1 MINAKTI
8 NLKVFNPYPLSSEP
22 YEIEGYLPAFH
33 DKNQYTFIFTYNSNE
48 IIIEDYDG
56 RAHACY
62 YVKNLNQYKDFV
74 EYLSRTTI
82 SPMILIKDNR
92 VKFYLFDE
100 NWIPSNTPLSFSK
113 DKGIYISNFSD
124 VKPYCF
130 LTEIINRHY
139 EFHYSGEFIKVDY
152 FVGGLI
158 KFRHIAGYTIEVTPD
173 EENWNRIITL
183 IHHDKFQSK
192 AGFDHFHYMDNVEDW
207 MKNKVPFHKW
217 SLEER
222 RYMNGKYNTRFTIE
236 VEDVEQ
242 CEFDV
247 LIGWKDGEYRG
258 EYFPVYEKR
267 LGINYEGCPF
277 LLVSEQGVEYEF
289 DTEDEE
295 KYEHLKKN
303 ESIVV
308 SYPSIIE
315 RIDDPEDD

>member
-8 NLKVFNPYPLSSEP
+8 NLQIFSPYPLSREP
-22 YEIEGYLPAFH
+22 YAIAGYLQSLLDDTLYA
-33 DKNQYTFIFTYNSNE
+33 FIFNYNDNE
-48 IIIEDYDG
+48 IIIKERDG
-56 RAHACY
+56 RVHARY
-62 YVKNLNQYKDFV
+62 YVSNLSQYKDFV
-74 EYLSRTTI
+74 EYLSKTI
-82 SPMILIKDNR
+82 LVPMVLIKDNR
-92 VKFYLFDE
+92 VGFYLFDG
-100 NWIPSNTPLSFSK
+100 NWIPSNTPLKFDQ
-113 DKGIYISNFSD
+113 DKGIYLSNLEN
-124 VKPYCF
+124 VQPHCF
-130 LTEIINRHY
+130 LTECINRHY
-139 EFHYSGEFIKVDY
+139 ELHYNGEFIKVDY

-158 KFRHIAGYTIEVTPD
+158 KLRHVGGYTIEVTPN
-173 EENWNRIITL
+173 EENWNRVLTL
-183 IHHDKFQSK
+183 IYHDEYQSK
-192 AGFDHFHYMDNVEDW
+192 VDLVHYMDNVEDW

-277 LLVSEQGVEYEF
+277 LLVSEQGIEYEF

-315 RIDDPEDD
+315 RVDDPEDD